1 MKKTE
6 SILVA
11 VFLVI
16 LLTYAHIQI
25 KGNVLQAGEV
35 RPLTNEEA
43 VLRVDEVEFNED
55 GLSIFVTNTGNE
67 DLWISASG
75 LNHTLEHTLMKNVEG
90 KWTEVAPQED
100 VGMFAIALP
109 AKPDET
115 YAVTVDWNLWYGGKL
130 EPGTYRLASEYWS
143 FDSDERKT
151 EHMFE
156 FMFGL

>member
-130 EPGTYRLASEYWS
+130 ESGTYRLASEYWS
-143 FDSDERKT
+143 FDSGEQKM